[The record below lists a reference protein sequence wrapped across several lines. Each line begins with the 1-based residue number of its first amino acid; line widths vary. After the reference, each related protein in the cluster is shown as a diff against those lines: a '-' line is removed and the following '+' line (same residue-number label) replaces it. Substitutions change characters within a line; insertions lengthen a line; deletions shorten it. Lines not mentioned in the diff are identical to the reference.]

1 VNRAQIERAE
11 KAAEHLANRRHLINT
26 IKTAPEPVNDDV
38 SRLEGMLGA
47 RNRRN
52 VYVDQVRKFEA
63 RREAVSA
70 FLIAEGVLD
79 EREVPR
85 AGMPVKYRPSE
96 EDMVFEDWQLE
107 VALRSVQNRV

>member
-11 KAAEHLANRRHLINT
+11 KAAEHLANRRHLIDT

-85 AGMPVKYRPSE
+85 PAVSVKYRPAE
-96 EDMVFEDWQLE
+96 EDMVFEDWQLK
-107 VALRSVQNRV
+107 VALRSVQNPV